1 MEVASGSLRGVGN
14 HHWKVGQD
22 GFSARVAQMR
32 GGAGAER
39 LHGGLDLA
47 QRRPLQRGALV
58 TSRHVW
64 FFSVSWRSG
73 DRPARGRERSR
84 RGVIVHAGGQ
94 GGAGGAAPLLRGA
107 LCRGLIPDE
116 TLESPWRELPG
127 RRRCT
132 LSTGTSARSRGL
144 PAAAGLMRFRPVAS
158 GAGAQA
164 FAGPLVG
171 PRKKSAARSY
181 CSAAC
186 SGDSKKP
193 RCKSL
198 PPPPGRVPILGSQAR
213 LVPPGA
219 PSSASQ
225 ARPQMRASHSGRLV
239 AIVSRAG
246 STPV

>member
-1 MEVASGSLRGVGN
+1 MHSNGSCLGLTLRRRN

-47 QRRPLQRGALV
+47 QRRPSQRGALV

-94 GGAGGAAPLLRGA
+94 GGAGGAAPLLHGA
-107 LCRGLIPDE
+107 LCRGLLPDE
-116 TLESPWRELPG
+116 TLESPWRELHG

-132 LSTGTSARSRGL
+132 LSAGTSASSGGL
-144 PAAAGLMRFRPVAS
+144 PAAAGLMRFRSVAS
-158 GAGAQA
+158 GAGAQT

-171 PRKKSAARSY
+171 PPEVGHAA
-181 CSAAC
+181 APPHGHHPANFL
-186 SGDSKKP
+186 
-193 RCKSL
+193 L
-198 PPPPGRVPILGSQAR
+198 PHVTPGFEVR
-213 LVPPGA
+213 
-219 PSSASQ
+219 
-225 ARPQMRASHSGRLV
+225 SGRGPAEEERGAVKLLRRV
-239 AIVSRAG
+239 LG
-246 STPV
+246 

>member
-1 MEVASGSLRGVGN
+1 MEVASGSLGGVGN

-94 GGAGGAAPLLRGA
+94 GGAGGAAPLLHGA

-132 LSTGTSARSRGL
+132 LSTGKSARSRGL
-144 PAAAGLMRFRPVAS
+144 PAA
-158 GAGAQA
+158 AGAQA

-171 PRKKSAARSY
+171 PPEVGHAAAPPHGHHPANFLLPHVTPGFEVRSGLGP
-181 CSAAC
+181 AEEER
-186 SGDSKKP
+186 GTVILL
-193 RCKSL
+193 R
-198 PPPPGRVPILGSQAR
+198 RVLG
-213 LVPPGA
+213 
-219 PSSASQ
+219 
-225 ARPQMRASHSGRLV
+225 
-239 AIVSRAG
+239 
-246 STPV
+246 

>member
-1 MEVASGSLRGVGN
+1 MEVASGSLGGVGN

-84 RGVIVHAGGQ
+84 RG
-94 GGAGGAAPLLRGA
+94 
-107 LCRGLIPDE
+107 LIPDE

-171 PRKKSAARSY
+171 PPEVGHAAAPPHGHHPANFLLPHVTPGFEVRSGLGP
-181 CSAAC
+181 AEEER
-186 SGDSKKP
+186 GTVILL
-193 RCKSL
+193 R
-198 PPPPGRVPILGSQAR
+198 RVLG
-213 LVPPGA
+213 
-219 PSSASQ
+219 
-225 ARPQMRASHSGRLV
+225 
-239 AIVSRAG
+239 
-246 STPV
+246 